1 MGGMTQFVIWNTTKS
16 RYVAPPGRESSFTNS
31 IRTARKFPTRKA
43 AESECCGNEYVKEDQ
58 A

>member
-1 MGGMTQFVIWNTTKS
+1 MTQFVIWNTTKN

-43 AESECCGNEYVKEDQ
+43 AESECCGNEYVKEDR